1 MRFVFDVD
9 GTLCFN
15 GLTIDATIVKAL
27 EKVKKSG
34 HEIIFAS
41 ARPIRDLLPVI
52 RNIEY
57 DALIGGNGSIISKDG
72 KIKVT
77 CSINKSSYQRIRQLI
92 QQYQLDYI
100 VDDSWNYSAKVS
112 DEQPIYRQLDPSQLA
127 QNINMI
133 TIDQPIK
140 IILLAIPAQFYPI
153 IYQELQ
159 LDETVSVI
167 THTQEGNIDITA
179 KGINKFT
186 TLQNYFSTVEYIA
199 FGNDSNDVELLV
211 HAEKSYFIG
220 SEDFANQLS
229 LTSSQVLSK
238 DNNQIAKLI
247 EKLCQ

>member
-1 MRFVFDVD
+1 
-9 GTLCFN
+9 
-15 GLTIDATIVKAL
+15 
-27 EKVKKSG
+27 
-34 HEIIFAS
+34 
-41 ARPIRDLLPVI
+41 
-52 RNIEY
+52 
-57 DALIGGNGSIISKDG
+57 
-72 KIKVT
+72 
-77 CSINKSSYQRIRQLI
+77 
-92 QQYQLDYI
+92 

-199 FGNDSNDVELLV
+199 FGNDNNDVELLV

-247 EKLCQ
+247 EKLC